1 MNTKSTLI
9 CWQKSRN
16 GKRQITTSQR
26 NITYLKP
33 QPLPPDHPRHNCYFN
48 EDGHLCVKNL
58 SAFWLPEFTLQKEI
72 GGTVYTVTGSY
83 DGVETLDRKMERVM
97 GEKFTEKMEDSE

>member
-1 MNTKSTLI
+1 MFLRTGAFFSSIL
-9 CWQKSRN
+9 SEF
-16 GKRQITTSQR
+16 
-26 NITYLKP
+26 LKNLVALH
-33 QPLPPDHPRHNCYFN
+33 LPPDHPRHNGYFN

-83 DGVETLDRKMERVM
+83 DGVETLDKKMERIM